1 MEYREWYAYGVRELE
16 EAGIEEAALDA
27 RLLLEYVCHTG
38 RNDLLAHGDR
48 EVGEEEGK
56 VYMDGIARRRKHEPL
71 QYITGEQD
79 FMGLTFLV
87 DRNVLVPRQDTEIL
101 VEEAMRFLHDGMDVL
116 DMCTGYG
123 CILLSLLHYSNGC
136 HGLGVDISRDA
147 LAVAER
153 NRIRLQKKERA
164 GNLWQDGC
172 NGGNGIEETEPAC
185 RFLESDLFEK
195 VSGRFDLIVSNPPY
209 IPADELSGLMEE
221 VGRYEPRL
229 ALDGKEDGLSFYHR
243 IVAQA
248 GDYLRG
254 GGALFF
260 EVGCG
265 QAEAVKGMMEKE
277 GYRDITVV
285 KDYAGI
291 DRVVYGWKWK

>member
-1 MEYREWYAYGVRELE
+1 MGGKRINPRIYLKIINPPYLVPFELE
-16 EAGIEEAALDA
+16 LIPFE
-27 RLLLEYVCHTG
+27 
-38 RNDLLAHGDR
+38 GDT
-48 EVGEEEGK
+48 
-56 VYMDGIARRRKHEPL
+56 IPL
-71 QYITGEQD
+71 
-79 FMGLTFLV
+79 
-87 DRNVLVPRQDTEIL
+87 
-101 VEEAMRFLHDGMDVL
+101 
-116 DMCTGYG
+116 
-123 CILLSLLHYSNGC
+123 
-136 HGLGVDISRDA
+136 
-147 LAVAER
+147 
-153 NRIRLQKKERA
+153 KE
-164 GNLWQDGC
+164 NL
-172 NGGNGIEETEPAC
+172 
-185 RFLESDLFEK
+185 LESDLFEK